1 MTIFIGQRHEIA
13 FGIDHHLLHQRGAFL
28 QQTAQKVGFTRPR
41 IALNEQ
47 AGGEQFLDVDQNG
60 LSRSVISYADAGG
73 HDMPLAYA
81 GASTQPFDILCPL
94 RHRDR
99 RSATGWIGRLD
110 RVIVAMQHRSIM
122 ATLAPNS
129 APAITQNPDIRYLG
143 RLLGDV
149 IRAYGGEKIYK
160 QTEYI
165 RSASVDRARGIHGAD
180 LVDTGLDALSLDDT
194 LAFVRGFMLFSMLA
208 NLAEDRQGVAAEPG
222 ADVAS
227 AVARLE
233 SHGIGR
239 DAVLDLLSDALIV
252 PVLTAHPTEVRRK
265 SMIDHKNRIADLMAL
280 KDAGR
285 DETGDGENLDEAIFR
300 QIALLWQTR
309 PLRREK
315 LFVADE
321 IENVL
326 AYFRDVFLPTLP
338 ALYARWER
346 VLGARTQSFLRVG
359 NWIGGDRDG
368 NPFVQAPQLRL
379 ALAKGC
385 EAALS
390 HYMDALHA
398 LGAELSLSTE
408 LAHVPQAVLDLAEG
422 SGDMSPSRQD
432 EPYRRAISGIYAR
445 LAATYRDLVG
455 KAAARPSAL
464 KGDAYASPGDFRRD
478 LVTVAQGLAS
488 EGDGALA
495 SGGALG
501 RLIRA
506 VETFGFHLATLD
518 MRQNSDVHQRVVA
531 ELLKVAGVEPDY
543 AVLDEDARV
552 ALLRRELAGNRP
564 LGTRFSE
571 YSEETAS
578 ELAIVQ
584 AAAEAHRVY
593 GPQCITHY
601 IISKAESV
609 SDLLEVNIIL
619 KEAGLW
625 RVAAEGGA
633 PKAAIMAV
641 PLFET
646 IADLEAAPA
655 VMTAYFGLPEI
666 TDVVQDRGH
675 QEVMIGYSDSNKD
688 GGYITSTWG
697 LFQASKALAPVFAD
711 AGTAMQLFHGRGG
724 AVGRGGGSS
733 FAAIQAQPK
742 GTVQGRIRITEQ
754 GEVIAAKFGTRDVAM
769 TNLEAM
775 TSATLLASLEPEAI
789 SDRDAA
795 RFAAAMD
802 ELSKTAFAA
811 YRDLVYGEDDF
822 KRFFRELTPIQ
833 EIAGLKIGSRPAS
846 RTKSTRIEDLRAIP
860 WVFSWAQARVMLPGW
875 YGVGHAL
882 AAFEDKA
889 LLTDMAQHWSF
900 LKSALA
906 NLEMVL
912 AKSDLGIA
920 AHYLPLV
927 EDQARGHY
935 FFDRIRDG
943 WDKTLDGLLAAT
955 GQSRLLENS
964 PKLDSSIRLRLPYIE
979 PLNLLQVELM
989 KRHRGGETDG
999 RIKEGIELS
1008 INAIATALRNSG

>member
-1 MTIFIGQRHEIA
+1 ME
-13 FGIDHHLLHQRGAFL
+13 
-28 QQTAQKVGFTRPR
+28 
-41 IALNEQ
+41 
-47 AGGEQFLDVDQNG
+47 
-60 LSRSVISYADAGG
+60 
-73 HDMPLAYA
+73 
-81 GASTQPFDILCPL
+81 
-94 RHRDR
+94 
-99 RSATGWIGRLD
+99 
-110 RVIVAMQHRSIM
+110 
-122 ATLAPNS
+122 TLAPQAT
-129 APAITQNPDIRYLG
+129 APASAITQNPDIRYLG
-143 RLLGDV
+143 RLLGNV
-149 IRAYGGEKIYK
+149 IRAYGGEKLYK

-165 RSASVDRARGIHGAD
+165 RAASVDRARGVQGAD
-180 LVDTGLDALSLDDT
+180 LADTGLDALSLDDT
-194 LAFVRGFMLFSMLA
+194 LNFTRGFMLFSMLA

-227 AVARLE
+227 ALRRLE
-233 SHGIGR
+233 SHGIGK
-239 DAVLDLLSDALIV
+239 DKVLELLSHALIV

-265 SMIDHKNRIADLMAL
+265 SMIDHRNRIAALML
-280 KDAGR
+280 LRDAGR
-285 DETGDGENLDEAIFR
+285 SETDDGEDLDEAICR

-309 PLRREK
+309 PLRRDK

-321 IENVL
+321 IDNVL
-326 AYFRDVFLPTLP
+326 AYFRDIFLPVYP

-346 VLGARTQSFLRVG
+346 ELGARPPSFLRAG

-368 NPFVQAPQLRL
+368 NPFVQAPQLRM

-385 EAALS
+385 EAAIG
-390 HYMDALHA
+390 HYLDALHA

-408 LAHVPQAVLDLAEG
+408 LAHVPDAVIALADAGHDE
-422 SGDMSPSRQD
+422 SASRKD

-445 LAATYRDLVG
+445 LAATYQARVG
-455 KAAARPSAL
+455 KAPPRPSSLNGA
-464 KGDAYASPGDFRRD
+464 AYESPSD
-478 LVTVAQGLAS
+478 LRHDLIIVAQGLAS

-495 SGGALG
+495 TGGALG

-518 MRQNSDVHQRVVA
+518 MRQNSAVHERVVA
-531 ELLKVAGVEPDY
+531 ELLKVAGVEADY
-543 AVLDEDARV
+543 AALDEYARI
-552 ALLRRELAGNRP
+552 ALLRKELANNRP
-564 LGTRFSE
+564 LGAPFSD
-571 YSEETAS
+571 YSEETAG
-578 ELAIVQ
+578 ELAIVH
-584 AAAEAHRVY
+584 AAAQAHRLY

-609 SDLLEVNIIL
+609 SDLLEVNILL

-625 RVAAEGGA
+625 RAGVDGGE
-633 PKAAIMAV
+633 PSAAIMAV

-646 IADLEAAPA
+646 IGDLEAAPSI
-655 VMTAYFGLPEI
+655 MTAYFGLPEI
-666 TDVVQDRGH
+666 GGIVKARGH

-688 GGYITSTWG
+688 GGYITSTWS
-697 LFQASKALAPVFAD
+697 LYQASKALAPVFEA

-733 FAAIQAQPK
+733 FAAIQAQPR

-769 TNLEAM
+769 KNLEAT
-775 TSATLLASLEPEAI
+775 TSATLLASLEPEGI
-789 SDRDAA
+789 SDKDAA

-802 ELSKTAFAA
+802 ELSKSAFAA
-811 YRDLVYGEDDF
+811 YRDLVYGTEGF
-822 KRFFRELTPIQ
+822 KEFFRQLTPIQ
-833 EIAGLKIGSRPAS
+833 EISGLKIGSRPAS
-846 RTKSTRIEDLRAIP
+846 RTKSTAIEDLRAIP

-875 YGVGHAL
+875 YGVGQAL

-889 LLTDMAQHWSF
+889 LLADMAQNWAF

-920 AHYLPLV
+920 ARYLPLV
-927 EDQARGHY
+927 EDQERGKAI
-935 FFDRIRDG
+935 FGRIREG
-943 WDKTLDGLLAAT
+943 WRQAHDGLLAAT
-955 GQSRLLENS
+955 GQARLLEKN
-964 PKLDSSIRLRLPYIE
+964 PALDESIRLRLPYIE

-989 KRHRGGETDG
+989 KRHRAGEDDP